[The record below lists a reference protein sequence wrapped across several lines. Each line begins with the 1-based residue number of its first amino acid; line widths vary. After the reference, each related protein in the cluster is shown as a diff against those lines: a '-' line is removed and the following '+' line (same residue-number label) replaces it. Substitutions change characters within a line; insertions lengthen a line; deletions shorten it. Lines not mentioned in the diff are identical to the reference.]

1 MSSPARGV
9 HRAADMEQLPVSERL
24 PRLYR
29 AVLDAVA
36 VLEAHGRRRDAA
48 TIRAEATA
56 AYSRAWNAAAE
67 RRLLGLEA
75 RAARIVE
82 MQGPPSRARV
92 LEPLA
97 RSADLERTTA

>member
-1 MSSPARGV
+1 
-9 HRAADMEQLPVSERL
+9 MEQLPVSERL

-36 VLEAHGRRRDAA
+36 ELEAHGRRRDAA
-48 TIRAEATA
+48 LIRAEATA
-56 AYSRAWNAAAE
+56 AYSTAWNVAAE
-67 RRLLGLEA
+67 RRLLALEA
-75 RAARIVE
+75 KAARIVE
-82 MQGPPSRARV
+82 SQLPLARARV

>member
-1 MSSPARGV
+1 MATSAQSA

-36 VLEAHGRRRDAA
+36 NLEVHGRRRDAA
-48 TIRAEATA
+48 AIRADATA
-56 AYSRAWNAAAE
+56 AYSRAWNVAAE
-67 RRLLGLEA
+67 RRLLALEA

-82 MQGPPSRARV
+82 AQRPAARARA
-92 LEPLA
+92 LDPLA
-97 RSADLERTTA
+97 RSVDLERTTA